1 MTLEILGIVLLV
13 VLGTLIGRKIYQQR
27 AFKAG
32 RLKVCPHC
40 GRYYRGNP
48 TYCPHC
54 GEVVAKWSGRR

>member
-1 MTLEILGIVLLV
+1 MSLEILGIVLLI
-13 VLGTLIGRKIYQQR
+13 VLGGLIGRKIYQRR

-32 RLKVCPHC
+32 KLKVCPHC

-48 TYCPHC
+48 TYCPYC